1 MWFATQS
8 IRYVECL
15 HLMVV
20 VFLVVVVVVLVGKVC
35 GQLWRRPPGVVVI
48 NMERACGAGETWANK
63 FGSMAHGRGT

>member
-1 MWFATQS
+1 M
-8 IRYVECL
+8 
-15 HLMVV
+15 
-20 VFLVVVVVVLVGKVC
+20 VVVVVLVGKVC